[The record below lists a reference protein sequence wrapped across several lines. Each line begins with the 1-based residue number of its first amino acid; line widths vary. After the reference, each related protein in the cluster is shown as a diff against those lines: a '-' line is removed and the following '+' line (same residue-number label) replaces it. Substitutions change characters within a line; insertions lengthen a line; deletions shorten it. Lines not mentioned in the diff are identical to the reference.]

1 MKKVITY
8 GLILSV
14 LLVSLSK
21 AVVVTSFL
29 VNQDL
34 IASKYCENK
43 NAPQKKCKGNCY
55 LNKSLEKSESKSAP
69 ISSQILEEFVWCTGS
84 EKSSFNYL
92 FFFSSKLIHLSYDN
106 ESYAYSH
113 ISSIAH
119 PPSA

>member
-1 MKKVITY
+1 VKKLITY
-8 GLILSV
+8 SLIFSV
-14 LLVSLSK
+14 MLVSLSK

-55 LNKSLEKSESKSAP
+55 LNKSLEKSENKSVP
-69 ISSQILEEFVWCTGS
+69 ISSQILEEFVWCAGS
-84 EKSSFNYL
+84 EKVTFNYL
-92 FFFSSKLIHLSYDN
+92 FFFSSKLIHLSNEN
-106 ESYAYSH
+106 ESYSYSY
-113 ISSIAH
+113 ISSIVH